1 MFDTFNMGV
10 GLIIVVGADSSKF
23 ILNRFKQVKKI
34 GEIKENHVG
43 VLIK

>member
-10 GLIIVVGADSSKF
+10 GLVIVVSPDSSKF

-34 GEIKENHVG
+34 GEIKENRVG
-43 VLIK
+43 VVIK